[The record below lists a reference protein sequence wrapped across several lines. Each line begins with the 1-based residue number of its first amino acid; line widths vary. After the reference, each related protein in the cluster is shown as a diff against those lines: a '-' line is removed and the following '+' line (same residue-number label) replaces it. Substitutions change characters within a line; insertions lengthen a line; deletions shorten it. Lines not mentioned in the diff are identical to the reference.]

1 MQLQT
6 KFRIWVALLSTA
18 LLIDAYMTF
27 LFSRGQI
34 SAGELALSVIIV
46 HSTRGTLSTI
56 LIGSAIFDV
65 YKKRNE
71 FLRMILDI
79 DERWQDVIIVSWVLL
94 ICAYLYGVNRKDS
107 SSTETQKSTV
117 EEVFQ
122 AEHKK
127 FHEDT
132 VQLKIDIQ
140 KTLADFEKE
149 IAKTV
154 ER

>member
-1 MQLQT
+1 
-6 KFRIWVALLSTA
+6 
-18 LLIDAYMTF
+18 
-27 LFSRGQI
+27 
-34 SAGELALSVIIV
+34 
-46 HSTRGTLSTI
+46 
-56 LIGSAIFDV
+56 
-65 YKKRNE
+65 
-71 FLRMILDI
+71 MILDI